1 LVKGSVAFGRPR
13 IYFNEAFSRTFLR
26 RKALLTRSAKVVEG
40 NIDGRARSEKNFHEN
55 QSNGERRR
63 QMTILKV
70 IEVLT
75 ESNKSWE
82 DAAQEAVREAAK
94 TVENIRSIY
103 IKDFQA
109 VVENQKIIK
118 YRVNAKI
125 SFEISK

>member
-1 LVKGSVAFGRPR
+1 MILPD
-13 IYFNEAFSRTFLR
+13 Y
-26 RKALLTRSAKVVEG
+26 
-40 NIDGRARSEKNFHEN
+40 

-75 ESNKSWE
+75 DSNKSWE
-82 DAAQEAVREAAK
+82 DAAQEAIREAAK

-109 VVENQKIIK
+109 VVENNKITK

-125 SFEISK
+125 SFEIRK

>member
-1 LVKGSVAFGRPR
+1 MILPD
-13 IYFNEAFSRTFLR
+13 Y
-26 RKALLTRSAKVVEG
+26 
-40 NIDGRARSEKNFHEN
+40 H
-55 QSNGERRR
+55 SNGERRR

-75 ESNKSWE
+75 DSNKSWE
-82 DAAQEAVREAAK
+82 DAAQEAIREAAK

-109 VVENQKIIK
+109 VVENNKITK

-125 SFEISK
+125 SFEIR